1 MIGIPILV
9 ADDDEI
15 ARCLLVENLKS
26 WGYAPITCPDGQA
39 ALEALRK
46 PTAPQI
52 AILDWNMPGL
62 SGVEICRRLRES
74 QPDSY
79 TFVVL
84 LTHRDQYADRITG
97 LESGADDFVTK
108 PFDPR
113 ELQLRLRTAVRIL
126 ELQAQ
131 LEEARDIYRH
141 EAESDELTGLWNRR
155 SLFSRLNTELADLR
169 VPGDRVSI
177 VLVDVDEFKSI
188 NDERGHVFGDRV
200 LRFVGQCLKQASRG
214 NDVVA
219 RHGGDEFAL
228 LLPGVDLQAA
238 RRAAE
243 RFRLYVSS
251 SDLFGVEESCPI
263 SVSVGVAEITHEH
276 AATADEAIEM
286 ADQALYAAKRTGR
299 NRVETFQEVG
309 PATDADDF
317 RVFP

>member
-1 MIGIPILV
+1 VIGIPILV

-15 ARCLLVENLKS
+15 ASCLLVENLKS

-169 VPGDRVSI
+169 APGDRVSI

>member
-15 ARCLLVENLKS
+15 ARCLLVENLTS
-26 WGYAPITCPDGQA
+26 WGYAPITYPNGQA
-39 ALEALRK
+39 ALEALRQ
-46 PTAPQI
+46 PGAPQI

-62 SGVEICRRLRES
+62 SGVEICRQLRER
-74 QPDSY
+74 QPDKY

-84 LTHRDQYADRITG
+84 LTHRDQYADRIAG

-113 ELQLRLRTAVRIL
+113 ELQLRLRTAIRIL

-131 LEEARDIYRH
+131 LEEARDVYRH

-155 SLFSRLNTELADLR
+155 SLFSRLTKELA
-169 VPGDRVSI
+169 GISTGEDRLSV

-200 LRFVGQCLKQASRG
+200 LRFVGQCLKQASRS
-214 NDVVA
+214 NDIVA

-228 LLPGVDLQAA
+228 LLPGVDKLAA
-238 RRAAE
+238 QKAAE
-243 RFRLYVSS
+243 RFRLYVAS
-251 SDLFGVEESCPI
+251 SDLFGIEESCPI
-263 SVSVGVAEITHEH
+263 SVSVGVAEITIDNVSTPDH
-276 AATADEAIEM
+276 AIEM
-286 ADQALYAAKRTGR
+286 ADKALYAAKRTGR
-299 NRVETFQEVG
+299 NRVEIFDQIE
-309 PATDADDF
+309 PLDANGDF
-317 RVFP
+317 RIFT

>member
-15 ARCLLVENLKS
+15 ARCLLEENLRS
-26 WGYAPITCPDGQA
+26 WGYAPQTYADGRQA
-39 ALEALRK
+39 FEALRR
-46 PTAPQI
+46 PNAPQV
-52 AILDWNMPGL
+52 AILDWNMPNM
-62 SGVEICRRLRES
+62 SGPQVCQQLREC
-74 QPDSY
+74 QPKTY

-84 LTHRDQYADRITG
+84 LTDRDEYADRIKG

-113 ELQLRLRTAVRIL
+113 ELQLRLRTAIRIL
-126 ELQAQ
+126 ELQSQ

-155 SLFSRLNTELADLR
+155 SLFSSLKQELSKLKADSDRLS
-169 VPGDRVSI
+169 V

-188 NDERGHVFGDRV
+188 NDKYGHVYGDKV
-200 LRFVGQCLKQASRG
+200 LRFVGQCLKQASRS
-214 NDVVA
+214 DDIVA

-228 LLPGVDLQAA
+228 LLPGASQIDAQK
-238 RRAAE
+238 AAE

-251 SDLFGVEESCPI
+251 NSLSNDGEPCSI
-263 SVSVGVAEITHEH
+263 SVSVGVAEIAPHKNMTPE
-276 AATADEAIEM
+276 EAMEM

-299 NRVETFQEVG
+299 NRVEVFADTK
-309 PATDADDF
+309 PAKPESF